1 MPDILADYTQRAIM
15 FNDFLTKF
23 IETLKRL
30 NVTDIDKYVSDYTT
44 RFNAL
49 RDSNKSEFESVIALG
64 DPVANAYAIAGVDYT
79 AEEQLKNS
87 LGLNDE
93 TSIATDTDNDV
104 KINESVEPNET
115 IQYTVGEKVFYWIFI
130 VIALALEI
138 ALYFV
143 TIVAGIV
150 SISYLIIAFMHYS
163 GATAWAVFGLAFIG
177 LITFLIFSVIATALL
192 KKIYVFTKQLIR

>member
-1 MPDILADYTQRAIM
+1 MTFVRTKHKGLEM

-23 IETLKRL
+23 IETLRRL

-87 LGLNDE
+87 LGLGDEALNTANSNSDIKSNDSADP
-93 TSIATDTDNDV
+93 T
-104 KINESVEPNET
+104 EP
-115 IQYTVGEKVFYWIFI
+115 IQFSVGEKVFYWVFV
-130 VIALALEI
+130 VIAIALEI

-150 SISYLIIAFMHYS
+150 SISYLVIAFMHYS
-163 GATAWAVFGLAFIG
+163 GTTAWAVFGLSFIG
-177 LITFLIFSVIATALL
+177 LITFLIFSVIATVLL
-192 KKIYVFTKQLIR
+192 KKVFVFARKLIR

>member
-1 MPDILADYTQRAIM
+1 M
-15 FNDFLTKF
+15 FNDFLTKLV
-23 IETLKRL
+23 ETLERL
-30 NVTDIDKYVSDYTT
+30 NVANIDKYVSDYTA

-49 RDSNKSEFESVIALG
+49 RESNKSEFESVIALG

-87 LGLNDE
+87 LGLSEAPTALTENASTTKANEPAKPTE
-93 TSIATDTDNDV
+93 TA
-104 KINESVEPNET
+104 
-115 IQYTVGEKVFYWIFI
+115 QFTVGEKVFYWVFI

-143 TIVAGIV
+143 TAIAGIV

-163 GATAWAVFGLAFIG
+163 GTTAWAVFGLAFIG
-177 LITFLIFSVIATALL
+177 LITFVIFSVIATVLL
-192 KKIYVFTKQLIR
+192 KKVYIFARKLVR

>member
-1 MPDILADYTQRAIM
+1 MTFVRTKHKGLEM
-15 FNDFLTKF
+15 FNDFLTKL
-23 IETLKRL
+23 IETLRRL

-79 AEEQLKNS
+79 AEEQLKTS
-87 LGLNDE
+87 LGLSDE
-93 TSIATDTDNDV
+93 ALNVAKSDGDIVAS
-104 KINESVEPNET
+104 ESAEPTET
-115 IQYTVGEKVFYWIFI
+115 IQFSVGEKVFYWVFV

-163 GATAWAVFGLAFIG
+163 GTTAWAVFGLSFIG
-177 LITFLIFSVIATALL
+177 LITFLIFSVIATVLL
-192 KKIYVFTKQLIR
+192 KKVFVFARKLIR

>member
-1 MPDILADYTQRAIM
+1 M
-15 FNDFLTKF
+15 FNDFLTKLT
-23 IETLKRL
+23 ETLERL
-30 NVTDIDKYVSDYTT
+30 NVANIDKYVSDYTA

-49 RDSNKSEFESVIALG
+49 RESNKSEFESVIALG

-87 LGLNDE
+87 LGLSE
-93 TSIATDTDNDV
+93 EVLPVTDNISIS
-104 KINESVEPNET
+104 KTNEPAKPTET
-115 IQYTVGEKVFYWIFI
+115 AQFTVGEKVFYWVFI

-177 LITFLIFSVIATALL
+177 LITFLIFSVIATVLL
-192 KKIYVFTKQLIR
+192 KKVYVFARKLIR

>member
-1 MPDILADYTQRAIM
+1 M

-23 IETLKRL
+23 IETLRRL

-44 RFNAL
+44 RYNAL

-79 AEEQLKNS
+79 AEEQLKTS
-87 LGLNDE
+87 LGLSDE
-93 TSIATDTDNDV
+93 ALNAAKSDGDIVAS
-104 KINESVEPNET
+104 ESAEPTET
-115 IQYTVGEKVFYWIFI
+115 IQFSVGEKVFYWVFV

-163 GATAWAVFGLAFIG
+163 GTTAWAVFGLAFIG
-177 LITFLIFSVIATALL
+177 LITFLIFSVIATTLL
-192 KKIYVFTKQLIR
+192 KKIYVFAKQLIR

>member
-1 MPDILADYTQRAIM
+1 MTFVRTKHKGLEM
-15 FNDFLTKF
+15 FNDFLTKL
-23 IETLKRL
+23 IETLRRL

-79 AEEQLKNS
+79 AEEQLKTS
-87 LGLNDE
+87 LGLSDE
-93 TSIATDTDNDV
+93 ALNVAKSDGDIVAS
-104 KINESVEPNET
+104 ESAEPTET
-115 IQYTVGEKVFYWIFI
+115 IQFSVGEKVFYWVFVI
-130 VIALALEI
+130 IALALEI

-163 GATAWAVFGLAFIG
+163 GTTAWAVFGLSFIG
-177 LITFLIFSVIATALL
+177 LITFLIFSVIATVLL
-192 KKIYVFTKQLIR
+192 KKVFVFARKLIR